1 METISSSS
9 GSKLGYWRI
18 KKFSLLM
25 YRTQISIQY
34 INKPQCIHI
43 TTSRGREID
52 QGNKCP
58 LWEGNNDKKKG
69 GENTVVGEEEQTSY
83 TIAGLSAK

>member
-1 METISSSS
+1 
-9 GSKLGYWRI
+9 
-18 KKFSLLM
+18 M
-25 YRTQISIQY
+25 YRTQICIQY
-34 INKPQCIHI
+34 IHKPQRIHI
-43 TTSRGREID
+43 TTSRWREID

-69 GENTVVGEEEQTSY
+69 GENTVLEEQTSY